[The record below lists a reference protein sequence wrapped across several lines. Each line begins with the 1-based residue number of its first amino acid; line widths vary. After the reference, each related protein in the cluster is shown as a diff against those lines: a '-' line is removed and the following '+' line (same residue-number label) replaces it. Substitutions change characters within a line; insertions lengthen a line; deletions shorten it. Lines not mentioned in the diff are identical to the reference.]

1 MCITP
6 FCTFLCCPC
15 TTTTWNDQ
23 ILSLLEN
30 RNGKAINSTIPVWIW
45 ARSPLFSSNQN
56 SLLLSNRANWDKR
69 GKVSKDVKSIFQRR
83 FHAWTSPSSDRKV
96 PHRKLKQRPRRRQ
109 RGRQAST
116 LHVHHVFLY
125 ISLTTLHVYDVKLP
139 NCTFCG
145 GREDKTTIFLF
156 FFFVKLDI
164 VLYNSTPEK
173 ITNLWQTRRVG
184 IRAMKSETAL

>member
-30 RNGKAINSTIPVWIW
+30 RNGKAINSTIPVWIR

-69 GKVSKDVKSIFQRR
+69 WKVSKDVKSIFQRR

-96 PHRKLKQRPRRRQ
+96 PHRKLKQRRRQ
-109 RGRQAST
+109 RGRQATT

-145 GREDKTTIFLF
+145 GREDKTTIFLSL
-156 FFFVKLDI
+156 FVKFDI

-173 ITNLWQTRRVG
+173 ITNLWQTRRVW